1 MPGMKENLLLSAI
14 ICIII
19 GAMASVAG
27 VHVIGVSVGIGGVIL
42 FIVGMTM
49 KSDLGMSPQ
58 SIAEWTPDASML
70 PEAGRVMYRVDVTMD
85 KPKRTSIMCGACSN
99 IDLIEGN
106 RPSTWTCKNC
116 ETLLWEE
123 E

>member
-1 MPGMKENLLLSAI
+1 MRGMKENLLLSSI

-27 VHVIGVSVGIGGVIL
+27 VYAIAVSVGFGGVIL
-42 FIVGMTM
+42 FILGMSM
-49 KSDLGMSPQ
+49 KSKLGMSPKA
-58 SIAEWTPDASML
+58 IAEWTPDASML

-85 KPKRTSIMCGACSN
+85 KPKRTTIMCGVCSN
-99 IDLIEGN
+99 IDLIDGGKPN
-106 RPSTWTCKNC
+106 TWTCKNC